1 MQREEDEELESR
13 LYELETQD
21 LADRRA
27 ELTGERWLSLI
38 HDQLSSRAFVFR
50 HGVEDTEGGGVP
62 ADAEVWEYPTFEEA
76 EQAYAALLGEA
87 AAEGE
92 LVDPDAEDEE
102 PVDYDTEGA
111 ELQDLYSDEDTDDL
125 VVGQDQ
131 PEDVDALVEEED
143 LGGPEAEGPG
153 PPR

>member
-1 MQREEDEELESR
+1 MQREDDEELASR

-27 ELTGERWLSLI
+27 ELTGDRWLSLI
-38 HDQLSSRAFVFR
+38 HDQVSSRAYVFR
-50 HGVEDTEGGGVP
+50 HGVEDTESGGVP
-62 ADAEVWEYPTFEEA
+62 ADAEVWEYPTFEQA

-102 PVDYDTEGA
+102 PVDYDAEGA
-111 ELQDLYSDEDTDDL
+111 ELQDVYSDEDTDDL
-125 VVGQDQ
+125 VVGQEQ

-143 LGGPEAEGPG
+143 LGGPDAEGPG